1 VPAARAQR
9 EVSVR
14 WGSRF
19 VPGGYLAKL
28 ATFHHGQQ
36 RVTDKGGLRD
46 LIAERIGINSC
57 RDPYD
62 VSFPLVFILHQEI
75 ESGYPLL
82 FLILSRDYLLV
93 GFSAHC
99 WLQGKTGRI

>member
-1 VPAARAQR
+1 MPAARAQR

-19 VPGGYLAKL
+19 VPSGYLAKL
-28 ATFHHGQQ
+28 ATFHNRQQ
-36 RVTDKGGLRD
+36 RVTDKGSFCD
-46 LIAERIGINSC
+46 LIAERIGIHSY

-62 VSFPLVFILHQEI
+62 VSFSLVFILHQQI

-99 WLQGKTGRI
+99 WLRESKKKG